1 MKRIL
6 TPAFLIIAVLLIG
19 SELAMRVFF
28 ARNMSGRF
36 EYGYHPTAGFVE
48 ESDGKVKLVRA
59 GGRRFRPQEFTQPKS
74 QGSFRAFVV
83 GDSVPRGPSLEKAY
97 AWQLGQMLRDQGA
110 EAEVF
115 NLAVGGFGVRRNQIV
130 LKKALEYRPDVL
142 VLHVNGSNEF
152 EDEREWRRAQEFK
165 SWHPSR
171 WLAKSVLV
179 ARLYEL
185 KTEKLFWEL
194 LPGEIRSQAGVSDAD
209 AELAAGQNETLKNQW
224 RERVLHTTRE
234 SVQLIQQ
241 SGSKAVLVF
250 QATLGADGRL
260 DGHGLAEEL
269 EDLAGPDVVF
279 IPMLEVLEGQDMKK
293 TYADGAHLKPE
304 GHRLLAA
311 ALARQLVDRGWVS
324 FPPNKN

>member
-6 TPAFLIIAVLLIG
+6 APAFLIVAVFLIG

-28 ARNMSGRF
+28 TRNMSGRF

-48 ESDGKVKLVRA
+48 ESEGKVKLVRA
-59 GGRRFRPQEFTQPKS
+59 GGRRFRPQEFTQPKP
-74 QGSFRAFVV
+74 QGLFRAFVV
-83 GDSVPRGPSLEKAY
+83 GDSVPRGPSLEQAY

-130 LKKALEYRPDVL
+130 LKKALEYRPDLL

-209 AELAAGQNETLKNQW
+209 AELAAGQNETLNKQW
-224 RERVLHTTRE
+224 RERVLQTTRE
-234 SVQLIQQ
+234 SVHLIRQ
-241 SGSKAVLVF
+241 SGCRAALVL
-250 QATLGADGRL
+250 QATLGPDGQL

-269 EDLAGPDVVF
+269 GDLAGPEVLFV
-279 IPMLEVLEGQDMKK
+279 PMQDVLEGHEVK
-293 TYADGAHLKPE
+293 TIYADGAHLRPE
-304 GHRLLAA
+304 GHRLMAE
-311 ALARQLVDRGWVS
+311 ALARQLRERGWVS
-324 FPPNKN
+324 MPPGKK

>member
-1 MKRIL
+1 MKHIFA
-6 TPAFLIIAVLLIG
+6 PAFLIVAVLLIG
-19 SELAMRVFF
+19 SELAMRIFF
-28 ARNMSGRF
+28 TRNMSGRF

-59 GGRRFRPQEFTQPKS
+59 GGRRFRPQEFILPKP

-97 AWQLGQMLRDQGA
+97 AWQLGQMLREKGA

-130 LKKALEYRPDVL
+130 LRKALEYRPDVL
-142 VLHVNGSNEF
+142 VLHVNSSNEF
-152 EDEREWRRAQEFK
+152 EDEREWRRAREFK

-194 LPGEIRSQAGVSDAD
+194 LPGEIRAQAGVSDAD
-209 AELAAGQNETLKNQW
+209 AELAAAQNETLIKEW
-224 RERVLHTTRE
+224 RERVLDTTRE
-234 SVQLIQQ
+234 SVRLIRE
-241 SGSKAVLVF
+241 SGGRAVLVF
-250 QATLGADGRL
+250 QATLGPDGRL
-260 DGHGLAEEL
+260 DGHGLAGEL
-269 EDLAGPDVVF
+269 RDLAGPDVVLA
-279 IPMLEVLEGQDMKK
+279 PMEEMFDGQELKNI
-293 TYADGAHLKPE
+293 YSDGAHLKPE
-304 GHRLLAA
+304 GHRLVAA
-311 ALARQLVDRGWVS
+311 ALARQCVDRGWVS
-324 FPPNKN
+324 LPSD